1 MLVLLRNCFLVD
13 GTGVPGRQADILIQD
28 NVISDIGSFS
38 HVKVDRIFDL
48 AGLTVTPGF
57 IDVNVDSDHYFT
69 LFTDP
74 GQKSLVAQGVTS
86 IVGGNLGTSLAPLFG
101 DSILSLRKW
110 ADPNQIN
117 INWGSF
123 GEFMSWLTT
132 RKFGIN
138 FGSLVGHSTIR
149 RGLMGDSLVPLGKNE
164 YKKFVYLVEQSLKE
178 GAFGFSTGL
187 AYSRASHV
195 SNEELFELTKSIGH
209 RKGVYSCYPK
219 GERGIEQGIKEVVSL
234 AKENDLVTEIT
245 HLATPM
251 LDDFRRGLE
260 HIEEASREISI
271 HFDISPYHISV
282 KPLFTLLP
290 TWATQRGFDQLLR
303 YLTTSDT
310 RARILNDI
318 DAKQEEIGDIVVSYA
333 KNQWIIHGKS
343 IKEVALNQNLSVAE
357 TLLKILQ
364 ISENQVGGFI
374 MDSDEALHDE
384 LLFHPLSYISSH
396 GVGYDRVGT
405 LNRPKIHP
413 RSFGAFPRF
422 LRMVREKG
430 KISFEE
436 AISKITGVIAEKYGF
451 VKRGIIKVGNKAD
464 IVVLDPIEVGE
475 KNTFENP
482 THYSG
487 GIIMVFV
494 NGVLSYE
501 RGNFIDSSSGEII
514 KPSAH

>member
-1 MLVLLRNCFLVD
+1 MLILLRNCFLVD
-13 GTGVPGRQADILIQD
+13 GTGAPGRQSDILIQD
-28 NVISDIGSFS
+28 KVISDIGSFS
-38 HVKVDRIFDL
+38 NVRADRVFDL

-57 IDVNVDSDHYFT
+57 IDVNADSDHYFT
-69 LFTDP
+69 LFSDP

-86 IVGGNLGTSLAPLFG
+86 IVGGNSGTSLAPLFG
-101 DSILSLRKW
+101 DGILSLRKW

-123 GEFMSWLTT
+123 GEFISWLNT

-149 RGLMGDSLVPLGKNE
+149 RGLMGDSLIPLDKNE
-164 YKKFVYLVEQSLKE
+164 YKKFIYLIGQSLKE

-195 SNEELFELTKSIGH
+195 SNEELFELTKSIAH
-209 RKGVYSCYPK
+209 RKGVYGCYPK
-219 GERGIEQGIKEVVSL
+219 GEQGIEQGIKELVFL
-234 AKENDLVTEIT
+234 AKENDLNTEIT
-245 HLATPM
+245 HLATPGS
-251 LDDFRRGLE
+251 DDFRRGLE
-260 HIEEASREISI
+260 QIEEASHEISI
-271 HFDISPYHISV
+271 NFDLSPYHISV

-318 DAKQEEIGDIVVSYA
+318 DSGQKEIGTIVISYA
-333 KNQWIIHGKS
+333 KNQWIVHGKS
-343 IKEVALNQNLSVAE
+343 IEEVALNQNLSVAE

-374 MDSDEALHDE
+374 VDSDEVLHDE
-384 LLFHPLSYISSH
+384 LLFHPLSSISSH

-436 AISKITGVIAEKYGF
+436 AIKKITGAVAEKYGF
-451 VKRGIIKVGNKAD
+451 IKRGVIEVGNNAD
-464 IVVLDPIEVGE
+464 LVILDPIEVGE
-475 KNTFENP
+475 KSTFENP
-482 THYSG
+482 AHYST
-487 GIIMVFV
+487 GITMVFV

-501 RGNFIDSSSGEII
+501 RGNFINSTSGEII
-514 KPSAH
+514 KPSSH

>member
-1 MLVLLRNCFLVD
+1 MLILLRNCFLVD
-13 GTGVPGRQADILIQD
+13 GTGTPGRQSDILIRD
-28 NVISDIGSFS
+28 NVILDIGSFS
-38 HVKVDRIFDL
+38 NARADRVFDL
-48 AGLTVTPGF
+48 GGLTVTPGF
-57 IDVNVDSDHYFT
+57 IDINVDSDHYFT

-74 GQKSLVAQGVTS
+74 GQKSLLAQGVTS
-86 IVGGNLGTSLAPLFG
+86 IVGGNSGTSLAPLFG
-101 DSILSLRKW
+101 DGILSLRKW

-123 GEFMSWLTT
+123 GEFISWLNT

-164 YKKFVYLVEQSLKE
+164 YKKFVYLIEQSLRE

-195 SNEELFELTKSIGH
+195 SLEELFELTKSIAKG
-209 RKGVYSCYPK
+209 KGVYSCYPK
-219 GERGIEQGIKEVVSL
+219 EEQGIEQGIKEVVSL
-234 AKENDLVTEIT
+234 AKENALVTEIA
-245 HLATPM
+245 HLSTPAS
-251 LDDFRRGLE
+251 DDFRRGLE
-260 HIEEASREISI
+260 RIEEASHEVSI
-271 HFDISPYHISV
+271 HFDITPYHISV

-318 DAKQEEIGDIVVSYA
+318 DTKQKEIGDIVISYA
-333 KNQWIIHGKS
+333 RNQWIIHGKRIS
-343 IKEVALNQNLSVAE
+343 EVALNQNLSVAE
-357 TLLKILQ
+357 TLVKILQ

-374 MDSDEALHDE
+374 VDSDQVLRDD
-384 LLFHPLSYISSH
+384 LLFHPLSCISSH
-396 GVGYDRVGT
+396 GVGYDRVDT

-436 AISKITGVIAEKYGF
+436 AIKKITSTVAEKYGF
-451 VKRGIIKVGNKAD
+451 MERGVVKIGNKAD
-464 IVVLDPIEVGE
+464 LVVLDSIEVGE
-475 KNTFENP
+475 KNDFENSA
-482 THYSG
+482 HYSS
-487 GIIMVFV
+487 GIVMVFV

-501 RGNFIDSSSGEII
+501 RGNFIDFSSGEII
-514 KPSAH
+514 KPSFY

>member
-1 MLVLLRNCFLVD
+1 MLILLRNCFLVD
-13 GTGVPGRQADILIQD
+13 GTGTQGVQSDVLIQD
-28 NVISDIGSFS
+28 NIISDIGSFPNI
-38 HVKVDRIFDL
+38 KADRVIDL
-48 AGLTVTPGF
+48 AGFTVTPGF

-69 LFTDP
+69 LFSDP
-74 GQKSLVAQGVTS
+74 GQKSLLAQGITS
-86 IVGGNLGTSLAPLFG
+86 IVGGNSGTSLAPLFG
-101 DSILSLRKW
+101 DGILSLRKW

-123 GEFMSWLTT
+123 GEFISWLNT
-132 RKFGIN
+132 RKFGVN

-164 YKKFVYLVEQSLKE
+164 YKKFVYLIEQSLKE

-195 SNEELFELTKSIGH
+195 SNEELFELTKSIAH

-219 GERGIEQGIKEVVSL
+219 GEQGIERGVREVISL
-234 AKENDLVTEIT
+234 AKENDLITEIT
-245 HLATPM
+245 HLATPTT
-251 LDDFRRGLE
+251 DDFRRGLE
-260 HIEEASREISI
+260 YIEEASHEISV

-318 DAKQEEIGDIVVSYA
+318 DARQKEIGDIVVSYA

-374 MDSDEALHDE
+374 MDSDETLHDE
-384 LLFHPLSYISSH
+384 LLFHPLSCISSH

-436 AISKITGVIAEKYGF
+436 AIHKITGTVADKYGF
-451 VKRGIIKVGNKAD
+451 TKRGTVKIGNSAD
-464 IVVLDPIEVGE
+464 LVVFDPTEVGE

-482 THYSG
+482 THYSS

-501 RGNFIDSSSGEII
+501 RGNFLNSSSGQII
-514 KPSAH
+514 QPSPH